1 MAEVGKWA
9 HALKPAHASCV
20 QNPAEPLLGGP
31 KGWRNLWQGGELPG
45 LCDLSGAHQAELHY
59 LPLRSAPQSWK
70 VQSRGSRGEMGQSV
84 VEISEKLKQMQSR
97 LPNPSFP
104 PTHLK
109 NKPCVC
115 SVLSNS
121 PSVFITLS
129 HFILTSAHTHSC
141 LSDFLHTQTSFT
153 EKLARNS
160 PSPTHFF
167 LNPKPLTDTFE
178 KFPDSQCGKFFFYSA
193 SPKPLDGHKVVPIF
207 ATRIKLVFSL

>member
-1 MAEVGKWA
+1 M
-9 HALKPAHASCV
+9 
-20 QNPAEPLLGGP
+20 
-31 KGWRNLWQGGELPG
+31 
-45 LCDLSGAHQAELHY
+45 
-59 LPLRSAPQSWK
+59 PLRSAPQSWK

-178 KFPDSQCGKFFFYSA
+178 KFPDSQCGKFFFILPA
-193 SPKPLDGHKVVPIF
+193 LNHWMDTK
-207 ATRIKLVFSL
+207 